1 MNKHRS
7 FWLEEVAGDA
17 PDAPPLEGSS
27 RAEVAIIGGGFVG
40 LWTAIRLKEMEP
52 ACDVALLEQDICG
65 AGASGRN
72 GGFLLSWW
80 PKLASLTKLFGPADA
95 VQICRESQSAIHEID
110 EFCQQRGI
118 DADFRRGG
126 WLWTATSRAQLG
138 AWEGVLRIC
147 EKTGVEPFQRLEPA
161 EVGRLAGSPAHRTG
175 IFESSAAVVQPA
187 ALARGLRRVAKELSV
202 RIYEHTRV
210 RAFTRRTPITISTE
224 NATLTAAKLVI
235 ANNAW
240 AASIREFST
249 AIAVISSDMVVTAPA
264 PEKLATI
271 GWSPSLGITDSQAM
285 VDYYRITR
293 DGRVAFGKGGWTIA
307 LGGRIGADFDRHPVR
322 AREVTADFHRYY
334 PMLSDVPITHDW
346 SGPID
351 QTPDSLPLLG
361 YLDRSQSVAY
371 GVGWSGNGV
380 GPSVIGGRILASLV
394 LGKRDRWSGHPLVG
408 RRRGGFPP
416 EPIRY
421 LGAHLVRA
429 AVARNERAEIE
440 DRRPPWWAVQ
450 LSKLAPAGLED
461 KD

>member
-1 MNKHRS
+1 
-7 FWLEEVAGDA
+7 
-17 PDAPPLEGSS
+17 
-27 RAEVAIIGGGFVG
+27 
-40 LWTAIRLKEMEP
+40 
-52 ACDVALLEQDICG
+52 
-65 AGASGRN
+65 
-72 GGFLLSWW
+72 
-80 PKLASLTKLFGPADA
+80 
-95 VQICRESQSAIHEID
+95 
-110 EFCQQRGI
+110 
-118 DADFRRGG
+118 
-126 WLWTATSRAQLG
+126 
-138 AWEGVLRIC
+138 
-147 EKTGVEPFQRLEPA
+147 
-161 EVGRLAGSPAHRTG
+161 
-175 IFESSAAVVQPA
+175 
-187 ALARGLRRVAKELSV
+187 LARGLRRVAKELSV

-264 PEKLATI
+264 AEKLATI

-421 LGAHLVRA
+421 LGAHVVRA
-429 AVARNERAEIE
+429 AVARKERAEIE